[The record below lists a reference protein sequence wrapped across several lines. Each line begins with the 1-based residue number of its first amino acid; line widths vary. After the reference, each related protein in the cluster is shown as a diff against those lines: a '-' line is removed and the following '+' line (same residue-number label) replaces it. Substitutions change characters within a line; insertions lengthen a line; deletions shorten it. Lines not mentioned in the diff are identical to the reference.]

1 VQRRRDLFLI
11 KEDQIG
17 YMLLTVSGPPG
28 SGKST
33 VAEGIAVRLNLEYI
47 SGGNIFRKIAEGRG
61 ISVGELNRIAED
73 EDSIDRELDESIKQI
88 AEIEDNAVIESRLA
102 GWLAG
107 ENANIRIWLDAPI
120 DIRANRIANRE
131 DEEIDQI
138 LKETI
143 ERETSEKHRY
153 KEYYGI
159 DFSDLSIYDLVID
172 TSKEDVNGV
181 VERVMRFV
189 EGFSDEA

>member
-1 VQRRRDLFLI
+1 
-11 KEDQIG
+11 
-17 YMLLTVSGPPG
+17 
-28 SGKST
+28 
-33 VAEGIAVRLNLEYI
+33 
-47 SGGNIFRKIAEGRG
+47 
-61 ISVGELNRIAED
+61 
-73 EDSIDRELDESIKQI
+73 
-88 AEIEDNAVIESRLA
+88 VIESRLA

-153 KEYYGI
+153 EEYYGI

>member
-1 VQRRRDLFLI
+1 
-11 KEDQIG
+11 
-17 YMLLTVSGPPG
+17 MLLTVSGPPG

-47 SGGNIFRKIAEGRG
+47 SGGNIFRKIAEERG

-73 EDSIDRELDESIKQI
+73 DDSIDRELDENIKQI
-88 AEIEDNAVIESRLA
+88 AEVEDNAVIESRLA
-102 GWLAG
+102 GWMAG

-120 DIRANRIANRE
+120 DVRASRIANRE

-143 ERETSEKHRY
+143 ERETSESHRY
-153 KEYYGI
+153 EEYYGI

-172 TSKEDVNGV
+172 TSKEDANGV

-189 EGFSDEA
+189 ERFSDEA

>member
-1 VQRRRDLFLI
+1 
-11 KEDQIG
+11 
-17 YMLLTVSGPPG
+17 MLLTVSGPPG

-47 SGGNIFRKIAEGRG
+47 SGGNIFREIAEERG
-61 ISVGELNRIAED
+61 ISVGELNRIAEGD
-73 EDSIDRELDESIKQI
+73 DSIDRELDENIKQI
-88 AEIEDNAVIESRLA
+88 AEKEDNAVIESRLA
-102 GWLAG
+102 GWMAG

-131 DEEIDQI
+131 EKEVDQI

-143 ERETSEKHRY
+143 ERETSENHRY
-153 KEYYGI
+153 EEYHGI

-172 TSKEDVNGV
+172 TSKEDANGV
-181 VERVMRFV
+181 IDKVIRFA
-189 EGFSDEA
+189 EGFSDET